1 LNDINISALT
11 WNLPSKPTTG
21 TQAKSYPPGN
31 FQATTAG
38 SYPIKG
44 YPGVYHN
51 GVYNAAANYPIG
63 GYQEGGYN
71 NNVAGRNNLSK

>member
-1 LNDINISALT
+1 LNYINISALT
-11 WNLPSKPTTG
+11 WNLPSKRTTG
-21 TQAKSYPPGN
+21 TQAK
-31 FQATTAG
+31 